1 MATSALVGYA
11 RVSTIDQNPDRQI
24 EKLESLNVEKLFVDK
39 ASGKNTS
46 RPGFQA
52 MMNYVREGDVLVI
65 CSMDR
70 LARNL
75 FDLLSITKELQEK
88 GVTVRFLKE
97 NIDLSP
103 TGETSAISK
112 LLLSM
117 MGAVAEFERSLIK
130 ERQREGI
137 ALAKAKGIY
146 RGRKPLDQTK
156 IQEAQKLITQGVPR
170 AKVARDL
177 KIGRTSLYRYL
188 QVKTRNPDG

>member
-137 ALAKAKGIY
+137 ALAKSKGIY

>member
-75 FDLLSITKELQEK
+75 FDLLSITKELQDK

>member
-1 MATSALVGYA
+1 MAKTALVGYA

-24 EKLESLNVEKLFVDK
+24 EKLESLKVEKLFVDK

-88 GVTVRFLKE
+88 GVAVRFLKE

-188 QVKTRNPDG
+188 QVKTKNPDG

>member
-88 GVTVRFLKE
+88 GGTVRFLKE

>member
-137 ALAKAKGIY
+137 GKG
-146 RGRKPLDQTK
+146 K
-156 IQEAQKLITQGVPR
+156 
-170 AKVARDL
+170 
-177 KIGRTSLYRYL
+177 
-188 QVKTRNPDG
+188 RNLSR

>member
-117 MGAVAEFERSLIK
+117 IGVG
-130 ERQREGI
+130 REI
-137 ALAKAKGIY
+137 W
-146 RGRKPLDQTK
+146 T
-156 IQEAQKLITQGVPR
+156 
-170 AKVARDL
+170 
-177 KIGRTSLYRYL
+177 
-188 QVKTRNPDG
+188 

>member
-24 EKLESLNVEKLFVDK
+24 EKLESLKVEKLFVDK

-88 GVTVRFLKE
+88 GVAVRFLKE

-188 QVKTRNPDG
+188 QVKTKNPDG

>member
-188 QVKTRNPDG
+188 QVKTRDPDG

>member
-88 GVTVRFLKE
+88 GVAVRFLKE

-188 QVKTRNPDG
+188 QVKTKNPDG

>member
-146 RGRKPLDQTK
+146 RGRKPLDPTI
-156 IQEAQKLITQGVPR
+156 IQEAQKLIAQGIPK

-188 QVKTRNPDG
+188 RAKPKKLYD

>member
-75 FDLLSITKELQEK
+75 FDLLSITKELQGK

>member
-11 RVSTIDQNPDRQI
+11 RVSTIDQNPDRQM

>member
-146 RGRKPLDQTK
+146 RGRKPIDQTK

>member
-88 GVTVRFLKE
+88 G
-97 NIDLSP
+97 
-103 TGETSAISK
+103 
-112 LLLSM
+112 
-117 MGAVAEFERSLIK
+117 
-130 ERQREGI
+130 
-137 ALAKAKGIY
+137 
-146 RGRKPLDQTK
+146 
-156 IQEAQKLITQGVPR
+156 
-170 AKVARDL
+170 
-177 KIGRTSLYRYL
+177 
-188 QVKTRNPDG
+188 

>member
-1 MATSALVGYA
+1 MKHCTFGYA

>member
-188 QVKTRNPDG
+188 QVKTRNPDS

>member
-137 ALAKAKGIY
+137 ALAKSKGIY

-177 KIGRTSLYRYL
+177 KIGRTPLYRYL

>member
-24 EKLESLNVEKLFVDK
+24 EKLESLKVEKLFVDK

-88 GVTVRFLKE
+88 GVAVRFLKE

>member
-1 MATSALVGYA
+1 MASNALVGYA

>member
-146 RGRKPLDQTK
+146 RGRKPLDPTT
-156 IQEAQKLITQGVPR
+156 IQEAQKLIAQGIPK

-188 QVKTRNPDG
+188 RAKPKKLYD